1 MKAVIVEDEP
11 HARVELKRLLS
22 KVDAGIVIVAELDSV
37 ADAIAYLSN
46 RPDIDLLFVDIHL
59 ADGLSFDIFTS
70 VEISQP
76 VIFTT
81 AYNEFAIQA
90 FDLNS
95 IDYLLK
101 PIEES
106 KLSKAI
112 DKLKKVTENKSPF
125 NITAEKLKALLSPK
139 PAYKDRFVIKMGDQF
154 KAIYTRDIALFEA
167 NDNAVYAINNETQRM
182 LVDYKMEEIEK
193 MVNPDQFFRINRGA
207 ILNIATIQKVHK
219 HFNGRLKID
228 SGLKLE
234 EPLLVSRLK
243 VDQFLNWMG
252 Q

>member
-1 MKAVIVEDEP
+1 MKAVIIEDEP

-22 KVDAGIVIVAELDSV
+22 KLNAEIEVVVELDSV
-37 ADAIAYLSN
+37 ADSIAYFSKHT
-46 RPDIDLLFVDIHL
+46 DFDLVFVDIHL
-59 ADGLSFDIFTS
+59 ADGLSFDIFTTI
-70 VEISQP
+70 ELNQP

-101 PIEES
+101 PIEEV

-112 DKLKKVTENKSPF
+112 EKLKKVTENKSPI
-125 NITAEKLKALLSPK
+125 NLTAEKLKALLSPK

-154 KAIYTRDIALFEA
+154 KAIFTRDIAMFEA
-167 NDNAVYAINNETQRM
+167 NDNAVYALNNETQRM

-193 MVNPDQFFRINRGA
+193 MINPDEFFRINRGA
-207 ILNIATIQKVHK
+207 ILNIASIQKVHK
-219 HFNGRLKID
+219 HFNGRLKIE

-243 VDQFLNWMG
+243 VDQFLTWMG